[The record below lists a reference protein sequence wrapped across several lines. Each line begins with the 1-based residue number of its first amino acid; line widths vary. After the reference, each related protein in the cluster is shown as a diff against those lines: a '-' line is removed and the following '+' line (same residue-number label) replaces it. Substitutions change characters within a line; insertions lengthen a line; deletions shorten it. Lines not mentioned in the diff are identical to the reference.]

1 MALFRRLFYRKPPDR
16 LLEIADRVYVF
27 DCCFSTE
34 TMDQYRYQNYLDGI
48 IFQLRE
54 QFADSSLMVLN
65 FRDEGKSLVSGIFSL
80 YRITVKDYPCQ
91 YLGRPILPLDVI
103 SHFLRLSERWLM
115 LEGQQNI
122 LLVHCEKGGWPVLAF
137 MLAVLLLYRK
147 QYKGEQRTLD
157 MADNVP
163 VKLNVG
169 CFVQGDVVL
178 ECLHVNDG
186 LDDERLMFRVMFN
199 TFFIQS
205 HVLLLNFEDIDVPWN
220 ADHQFTKNFKAEVLF
235 SEFDAESDASTEAAL
250 DDDDNEEMEA
260 GSADEFFEA
269 EEIFSNA
276 GSHDGQKDADMLSVA
291 STDNSTPSAE
301 PRKSS
306 PFFNFELDI
315 DIDELQDSQ
324 FDGIGLSL
332 ETVNDEKACTYTE
345 AKINNKAAVVNSNLL
360 AGTIGDGDSGISSS
374 TCTDKENDSTFESG
388 SPKPNSLISFSQN
401 LSQID
406 NVLVKEVIISET
418 NSPKDI
424 QMIKEVIISE
434 VTTPKQVVE
443 GNKMKN
449 ELVEAVDN
457 SESPTFGEVENK
469 EHLNI
474 VVKQDGGSRENEYV
488 TYENGLVVKQE
499 NRSEE
504 KLSISDSNI
513 LVYEPSDEDNWVERP
528 SSGEQQLQSS
538 STSPDV
544 SSAEKEIKQLH
555 AVNSN
560 DPVKPTEEMDIPLT
574 SSRRQPSNISPL
586 KILPVRSIFAAKLA
600 PTSVNA
606 QADSTDS
613 SRLVLKKKAFLPLS
627 TCSLFA
633 PSSPRR
639 NLLRSTSADLSSL
652 SPSQTESRQTS
663 VASTSGKDAV
673 ASSSAP
679 PPPRPRISLIPSI
692 KVPALVHPPL
702 RPIRTVASLPSSSF
716 EAFLDL
722 AISSCSTS
730 HTKHQE
736 HVNPHSPPIPPP
748 QQLHVPMT
756 KETYLHSCGLTLP
769 ASSSYAPHP
778 QDPPP
783 LAPLPNDSCSQ
794 SDSSSPTYDHEQR
807 RDDGSCSCSPD
818 CRQTVLDLG
827 DFSLTSPS
835 KSSVGTIECL
845 SGSSNFADEEVASR
859 PGILM
864 GMDTVTCFSLPKL
877 SKYRALPPPMPPP
890 LPPLPSSSQLPYQE
904 EAMLP
909 KPQSPALLTSREGSE
924 ASKVSLLESAIAA
937 ELSSSERSEYTV
949 EHMSGST
956 KDTAS
961 SLLPS
966 IPATPACLPFHGL
979 SNDPS
984 ISTAKEVPFETCKE
998 ISQSEIINQGKEHGG
1013 LPIMPPPPE
1022 LPQPREH
1029 MKPPSAAASPP
1040 PPPPPPTSNA
1050 RLGSSPCSS
1059 LPPPSPREH
1068 SENSPSPPPPPFL
1081 GECFVESPPP
1091 LLPNRPSRP
1100 RKHINPNT
1108 PPSPLS
1114 PTGNVIIPA
1123 PPPPPLHPQSVVK
1136 HATTSPF
1143 SEDTENT
1150 ASYSLSE
1157 DHLIASPPPSTPAP
1171 PPPPIKVSLSPPP
1184 SHHLLEV
1191 EGQIPSPTPP
1201 DGGSP
1206 QHTFCEEN
1214 VEILPELPLR
1224 VHGGVPLSPPT
1235 KFQERDSASQ
1245 PSVGLRETSQS
1256 PPPPPPP
1263 PLLTLSTGHGEDPS
1277 PPPPPRL
1284 CGGVPPPPPPLPG
1297 GYIGAPPPPPHP
1309 GGYIAAP
1316 PHRHLLLEDTD
1327 RGSTATAAT
1336 SAWRIYRVS
1345 AATTSAWRTRRRDP
1359 PPAPPAGFRGGA
1371 PPPPS
1376 SSWMSRTDSAAASS

>member
-91 YLGRPILPLDVI
+91 YLGRPILPLDII
-103 SHFLRLSERWLM
+103 SHFLRLTERWLM

-137 MLAVLLLYRK
+137 MLAGLLLYRK

-157 MADNVP
+157 MVYKQAPKELLQMLTRLNPQPSHLRYLAYICRMDDELGWPTQPIPFTLDCVILRRVPNFDGKGGCRPIIRVYGQDLLKPEKSCNAHSPSSKAKKHVRRYKQADNVP

-205 HVLLLNFEDIDVPWN
+205 HVFLLNFEDIDVPWN

-276 GSHDGQKDADMLSVA
+276 DSHDGQKDADMLSVA

-301 PRKSS
+301 PRKIS
-306 PFFNFELDI
+306 PFSNFELDI
-315 DIDELQDSQ
+315 DIDESQ
-324 FDGIGLSL
+324 NSQHDGIGLSL
-332 ETVNDEKACTYTE
+332 ETVNDEKACTSTE

-388 SPKPNSLISFSQN
+388 SPKPNTLISFSQD

-434 VTTPKQVVE
+434 VTTPKQ
-443 GNKMKN
+443 
-449 ELVEAVDN
+449 
-457 SESPTFGEVENK
+457 
-469 EHLNI
+469 
-474 VVKQDGGSRENEYV
+474 DGGSRENEYV
-488 TYENGLVVKQE
+488 TYENGLVIKQE
-499 NRSEE
+499 NRSKE

-555 AVNSN
+555 AFNSN

-574 SSRRQPSNISPL
+574 NSRRQPSDISPL
-586 KILPVRSIFAAKLA
+586 KILPERSIFAAKLA

-639 NLLRSTSADLSSL
+639 NLFRSTSADLSSL

-673 ASSSAP
+673 ASSSVP

-736 HVNPHSPPIPPP
+736 HVNPHPPAIPPP
-748 QQLHVPMT
+748 RQLHVPMT

-778 QDPPP
+778 
-783 LAPLPNDSCSQ
+783 NDSCNQ
-794 SDSSSPTYDHEQR
+794 SDSSSPTFDHEQR
-807 RDDGSCSCSPD
+807 RDDGSCSSSPD

-859 PGILM
+859 PGILT
-864 GMDTVTCFSLPKL
+864 GMDVPASSNSTNSLLDTVTCFALPKI
-877 SKYRALPPPMPPP
+877 SQYRASPPPVPPP
-890 LPPLPSSSQLPYQE
+890 LPPLPSSQLPYQE

-924 ASKVSLLESAIAA
+924 ASKVSLLESATAIAA
-937 ELSSSERSEYTV
+937 ELSSSEHSEYTV

-961 SLLPS
+961 SLSPS
-966 IPATPACLPFHGL
+966 ILAAPSCLPFHGL

-984 ISTAKEVPFETCKE
+984 ISTQKEVPFETCKE
-998 ISQSEIINQGKEHGG
+998 ISRSEIINQVGKEHGG

-1050 RLGSSPCSS
+1050 RLRSSPCSS
-1059 LPPPSPREH
+1059 LPPP
-1068 SENSPSPPPPPFL
+1068 FL
-1081 GECFVESPPP
+1081 GEYFVESPPP

-1108 PPSPLS
+1108 PSSPLS
-1114 PTGNVIIPA
+1114 PTGNVIPA
-1123 PPPPPLHPQSVVK
+1123 PPPPPLHPQSLL
-1136 HATTSPF
+1136 
-1143 SEDTENT
+1143 NM
-1150 ASYSLSE
+1150 L
-1157 DHLIASPPPSTPAP
+1157 
-1171 PPPPIKVSLSPPP
+1171 
-1184 SHHLLEV
+1184 HLLFLKI
-1191 EGQIPSPTPP
+1191 QKI
-1201 DGGSP
+1201 
-1206 QHTFCEEN
+1206 QLLIH
-1214 VEILPELPLR
+1214 
-1224 VHGGVPLSPPT
+1224 
-1235 KFQERDSASQ
+1235 FQK
-1245 PSVGLRETSQS
+1245 
-1256 PPPPPPP
+1256 
-1263 PLLTLSTGHGEDPS
+1263 
-1277 PPPPPRL
+1277 
-1284 CGGVPPPPPPLPG
+1284 
-1297 GYIGAPPPPPHP
+1297 I
-1309 GGYIAAP
+1309 I
-1316 PHRHLLLEDTD
+1316 
-1327 RGSTATAAT
+1327 
-1336 SAWRIYRVS
+1336 
-1345 AATTSAWRTRRRDP
+1345 
-1359 PPAPPAGFRGGA
+1359 
-1371 PPPPS
+1371 
-1376 SSWMSRTDSAAASS
+1376 